1 MLGKCHVINLEL
13 LSRVSIQP
21 LKLPSMLALLDKT
34 VLYTSVF
41 AVCDSY
47 CESFLMSRSQNLYLP
62 HKHFTSD
69 LHYTFNIAINVE
81 IKESIFCIQ
90 LAFQWSNLQIY
101 CGLTFTSLIQPQ
113 NEDSVMYVIFDVF

>member
-1 MLGKCHVINLEL
+1 MCCHVINREL

-21 LKLPSMLALLDKT
+21 LKFPSVLALLDKT

-69 LHYTFNIAINVE
+69 LHYTFNITAINQYSVFSE
-81 IKESIFCIQ
+81 LFNGQ
-90 LAFQWSNLQIY
+90 TYRFTAGHLQA
-101 CGLTFTSLIQPQ
+101 
-113 NEDSVMYVIFDVF
+113 

>member
-1 MLGKCHVINLEL
+1 MCCHVINREL

-21 LKLPSMLALLDKT
+21 LKFPSVLALLDKT

-62 HKHFTSD
+62 QHF
-69 LHYTFNIAINVE
+69 TFNITAINQYSVFSE
-81 IKESIFCIQ
+81 LFNGQ
-90 LAFQWSNLQIY
+90 TYRFTAGHLQA
-101 CGLTFTSLIQPQ
+101 
-113 NEDSVMYVIFDVF
+113 